1 MASGT
6 SNEYFE
12 FYLPSK
18 DWGCAEAT
26 GAKGNTITFADGSEA
41 LCGIS
46 GLWNASLGYGNQ
58 AVAAAINDANLNAA
72 TLPIFRRGSAYSRE
86 AAARLLEFA
95 LPHAYA
101 SVFYATSGSSA
112 LDAVVK
118 LSRQFHDITGNPKR
132 RRILSFT
139 GSYHGVTMGAMAVTG
154 SYLFQDVYQVDQR
167 LHIKIPYDDQG
178 ALDIVMKRFGPEIAA
193 VIMEPVL
200 GSGTLPVPEGI
211 VESVYG
217 YREAEGFLVVAD
229 EVATGFHRTGPRFA
243 SHQWTQPDV
252 LVVSKALTNGTC
264 AASALL
270 LGQRVFDTL
279 DEAQQVF
286 WHGETQAGSPQS
298 CAAIIAT
305 LEEIER
311 LNVEESAARVGQ
323 RLADFVAGL
332 ERLSPRVRGFG
343 RGCFRAVQLFDDDGE
358 LIGTDQVMDLVGECR
373 RRGAIVQP
381 SPGALQF
388 VPALTY
394 PDAELDVLFGRIQ
407 GVVADFIGGKL
418 G

>member
-1 MASGT
+1 MS
-6 SNEYFE
+6 SSDYFE

-18 DWGCAEAT
+18 DWGNAEAT
-26 GAKGNTITFADGSEA
+26 AARGNTITFADGSEA

-58 AVAAAINDANLNAA
+58 AVANAINDANINAA

-86 AAARLLEFA
+86 AAERLLDFA
-95 LPHAYA
+95 LPHEYA

-118 LSRQFHDITGNPKR
+118 LSRQFHAIAGNPKR
-132 RRILSFT
+132 RRIISFT

-167 LHIKIPYDDQG
+167 LHIKIPYNDQA

-193 VIMEPVL
+193 IIMEPVL
-200 GSGTLPVPEGI
+200 GSGTLPVPAGI
-211 VESVYG
+211 VESVYA
-217 YREAEGFLVVAD
+217 YREAEGFLIAAD

-243 SHQWTQPDV
+243 SHHWTQPDV
-252 LVVSKALTNGTC
+252 LVLSKALTNGTC

-270 LGQRVFDTL
+270 LGHRVVDAFD
-279 DEAQQVF
+279 DAQQVF

-298 CAAIIAT
+298 CAAIVAT
-305 LEEIER
+305 LDEIER
-311 LNVEESAARVGQ
+311 LDIATSAARVGGK
-323 RLADFVAGL
+323 LADFVAGL
-332 ERLSPRVRGFG
+332 ENLSPRVKGFG
-343 RGCFRAVQLFDDDGE
+343 SGSFRAVQLFDEDGE
-358 LIGTDQVMDLVGECR
+358 LIGTEKVFELVGECR

-388 VPALTY
+388 VPALNY
-394 PDAELDVLFGRIQ
+394 PDAELDVLFSRIHS
-407 GVVADFIGGKL
+407 VVADYVGGRL
-418 G
+418 A